1 MHCGCFDV
9 RALREERG
17 IVLSGMDDGEAED
30 GIDEKMEE
38 WKVIG

>member
-17 IVLSGMDDGEAED
+17 IVLSGMDDGEAGD
-30 GIDEKMEE
+30 GVEGEMEKRE
-38 WKVIG
+38 VIG